1 MDYMGKSTKLC
12 LSYLEDTHA
21 DQTRT
26 NHSSGLI
33 FQQYQKKKKN
43 EKQKKRLKIIKKNKK
58 KSKTQ
63 VNKLKK
69 ITKIKKSKNGV
80 KSRNYLEKGGKNNHK
95 QQQELK
101 RSTVLLSKSKSLK
114 LIKTRTHGY
123 IKMKEEA

>member
-1 MDYMGKSTKLC
+1 MDYMRKSTKLC

-33 FQQYQKKKKN
+33 FQQYQKKERKITKKDKKLLK
-43 EKQKKRLKIIKKNKK
+43 KQK

-69 ITKIKKSKNGV
+69 LQKSKIKK
-80 KSRNYLEKGGKNNHK
+80 KSREEREILGKRE
-95 QQQELK
+95 QEQPQATAGAK
-101 RSTVLLSKSKSLK
+101 
-114 LIKTRTHGY
+114 
-123 IKMKEEA
+123 KEHRIVE